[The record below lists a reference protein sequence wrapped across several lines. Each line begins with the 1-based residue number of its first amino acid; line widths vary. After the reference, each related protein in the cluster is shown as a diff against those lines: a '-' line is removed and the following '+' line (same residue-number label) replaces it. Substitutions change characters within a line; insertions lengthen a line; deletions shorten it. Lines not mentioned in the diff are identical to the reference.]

1 MGAQCCSSNRMAA
14 CLCAM
19 WRGSTSS
26 KRAWCATTP
35 PRPSCEPTRRRST
48 NTWECERRDGVPAR
62 DPVRPAPDPDGQRH
76 RHRHDPGAG
85 RLRADPDL
93 RHHGRRQLRTWRIV
107 HAGRLCRRGDPRGY
121 REFLGRPRGGD
132 AADRAARRGAARDD
146 LAPAARP
153 RPADDDPRHLRDL
166 TCVAKLRPVAVR
178 PGGAQDPRAVHR
190 AVHALLPPVSLVP
203 AADRAALGRHH
214 RRALPVPQ
222 IRHLRDLDPR
232 HDPGPHHGA
241 GDGDPGALGAHRRVR
256 DRLRHGG
263 GERGLV
269 RALGRGQPRDGG
281 RLGAEGFYRR
291 RGRRH
296 GQSRRLDPG
305 RDFHQPV
312 GSLCR
317 TVRRAVPGGHCL
329 LRGADPDPPVPADGA
344 LRANPEM
351 RNRHAIAY
359 WTGFGLVVALLAV
372 APLVLPEF
380 WRRFLTEILIRG
392 LLAMSSDILIGYTG
406 IVSFGH
412 SAFFG
417 LGMYGAA
424 AALITMRPPSLW
436 LALPYGLVAA
446 AAVAAFVAYFSTRL
460 RDIYFAI
467 TTLIFSQ
474 IFYVVIFT
482 WTEVT
487 GGENGLTFSRPPLA
501 IPGLFSMPFTSTTL
515 HWFVLAVV
523 VISYLILRRITQSPF
538 GMVLQSIRENEARTR
553 AVGYPT
559 ERYKI
564 VAVMLSGLFA
574 GLAGVLYAVQNRF
587 AAPDFVYFLVSGET
601 VIFNVIGGIGTLVGP
616 IVGAAF
622 FLLLRETLSRFF
634 TEFYLIPVGV
644 IFIAMVIFM
653 PQGLLGFARRWLN
666 R

>member
-1 MGAQCCSSNRMAA
+1 
-14 CLCAM
+14 
-19 WRGSTSS
+19 
-26 KRAWCATTP
+26 
-35 PRPSCEPTRRRST
+35 
-48 NTWECERRDGVPAR
+48 
-62 DPVRPAPDPDGQRH
+62 
-76 RHRHDPGAG
+76 
-85 RLRADPDL
+85 
-93 RHHGRRQLRTWRIV
+93 
-107 HAGRLCRRGDPRGY
+107 
-121 REFLGRPRGGD
+121 
-132 AADRAARRGAARDD
+132 
-146 LAPAARP
+146 
-153 RPADDDPRHLRDL
+153 
-166 TCVAKLRPVAVR
+166 
-178 PGGAQDPRAVHR
+178 
-190 AVHALLPPVSLVP
+190 
-203 AADRAALGRHH
+203 
-214 RRALPVPQ
+214 
-222 IRHLRDLDPR
+222 
-232 HDPGPHHGA
+232 
-241 GDGDPGALGAHRRVR
+241 
-256 DRLRHGG
+256 
-263 GERGLV
+263 
-269 RALGRGQPRDGG
+269 
-281 RLGAEGFYRR
+281 
-291 RGRRH
+291 
-296 GQSRRLDPG
+296 
-305 RDFHQPV
+305 
-312 GSLCR
+312 
-317 TVRRAVPGGHCL
+317 
-329 LRGADPDPPVPADGA
+329 
-344 LRANPEM
+344 M
-351 RNRHAIAY
+351 RNRHAVVY
-359 WTGFGLVVALLAV
+359 WTVFAIVVALLAV

-380 WRRFLTEILIRG
+380 WRRFLTEILIWG

-446 AAVAAFVAYFSTRL
+446 ALVAAFVAYFSTRL

-501 IPGLFSMPFTSTTL
+501 IPGLFSVPFTSTTL

-553 AVGYPT
+553 AIGYPT

-574 GLAGVLYAVQNRF
+574 GLAGVLYAIQNRF
-587 AAPDFVYFLVSGET
+587 AAPDFVFFLVSGEV

-616 IVGAAF
+616 VVGAAF